1 MDRTG
6 NIGTLTM
13 SGSGVDQ
20 LRMDSGTIAYYR
32 VPAAPNPAQSVLI
45 YLTQGQQPNLPAGF
59 VTEMSVSPCPGVI
72 SNPGNA
78 CYRTSVFANNNSM
91 GIYTAPVPAY
101 GWTDQA
107 SIGDRGCFAPVGNQ
121 AYYVNVRW
129 TYPTC
134 PWGSGSCG
142 TSMQW
147 APTGSNF

>member
-6 NIGTLTM
+6 NIGALTM

-20 LRMDSGTIAYYR
+20 LRMDSRTIAYYK
-32 VPAAPNPAQSVLI
+32 VPAAPNPGQSVLV

-59 VTEMSVSPCPGVI
+59 VTEMSVSECPGVI
-72 SNPGNA
+72 KVTSDA
-78 CYRTSVFANNNSM
+78 CYRTSVFANNNSI
-91 GIYTAPVPAY
+91 GIYTAAVPQY
-101 GWTDQA
+101 GWNDQA
-107 SIGDRGCFAPVGNQ
+107 SIGDRGCFAPVGTRS
-121 AYYVNVRW
+121 YYVNVRW

-134 PWGSGSCG
+134 PWGSGVCG